1 MNANGT
7 TGEAARAGNAM
18 PRSPDE
24 NDLYEQMARPHGA
37 RPLWEETA

>member
-1 MNANGT
+1 MNASGS
-7 TGEAARAGNAM
+7 TGEAARARSAL
-18 PRSPDE
+18 PRSPGE